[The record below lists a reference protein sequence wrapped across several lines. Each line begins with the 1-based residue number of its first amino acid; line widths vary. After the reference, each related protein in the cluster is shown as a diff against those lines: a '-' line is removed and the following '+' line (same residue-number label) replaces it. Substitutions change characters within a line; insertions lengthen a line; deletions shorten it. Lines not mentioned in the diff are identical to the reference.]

1 MLFRKEGG
9 IQSQHRPVSM
19 SFVEQWRFT
28 HLTFILEFEF
38 SCIVAQ
44 TFHWQDSTFSVLFS
58 RLCCCLEQLE
68 ILAKKSV
75 THLDKV

>member
-38 SCIVAQ
+38 SRIVAQ
-44 TFHWQDSTFSVLFS
+44 TFHGKIQLSPSCSPGFAVVLGGWRFLQ
-58 RLCCCLEQLE
+58 R
-68 ILAKKSV
+68 KSV